1 MDVPDSW
8 QELSDALARH
18 PGVVLFLGEPD
29 AGKSTCALYLVEEL
43 RSRGLSVALVDGD
56 IGQAHLGPPATQGFA
71 LATSQGLQLQ
81 NLYFVGAITPAG
93 FLMQVAGGLKK
104 LADHARA
111 RKVQVILVNTTGFV
125 SGSTATAL
133 KLHKVELLSP
143 RHIVAIERGD
153 ELGGI
158 LRGLSSSPEL
168 SLHRLAASRHALL
181 RSPEQRQSYRR
192 RRYRDYFADSGR
204 LEVPLQGCIRIEYAS
219 RAPLLARNP
228 QALLDLMVGLN
239 DSEDFALGVGII
251 RDLTEDSTILSVE
264 TPLRDL
270 SAVTCCRIGAVAI
283 GPNWE
288 DHPLVS

>member
-168 SLHRLAASRHALL
+168 SLHRLAGVALL
-181 RSPEQRQSYRR
+181 GRGMQMNVRGQPQVQPGTAGQQPAGQVE
-192 RRYRDYFADSGR
+192 RDALYIDAQ
-204 LEVPLQGCIRIEYAS
+204 E
-219 RAPLLARNP
+219 LA
-228 QALLDLMVGLN
+228 
-239 DSEDFALGVGII
+239 
-251 RDLTEDSTILSVE
+251 
-264 TPLRDL
+264 
-270 SAVTCCRIGAVAI
+270 
-283 GPNWE
+283 
-288 DHPLVS
+288 